1 MAFCR
6 VCCLVSG
13 FYFEPVLLKPWK
25 KTALS
30 AWVGE
35 FVVKSLDEVGTSNET
50 TKWPLEGSE
59 ARWCAWCKAARKTET
74 SLSWKRKIWSWVGKG
89 FLSTLIR
96 KVCNIGMAK
105 SLGKMQCLRHLWGWF
120 YTPAVTK
127 TNTCLYVYVGIPI
140 YSPYHVHNRTME
152 SQPWETSREEKSK
165 QQTWCDLGSSFL
177 TASILITLKWAS
189 QLTQPVLASGDSTP
203 SLLT

>member
-105 SLGKMQCLRHLWGWF
+105 RLGNMQCLS
-120 YTPAVTK
+120 K
-127 TNTCLYVYVGIPI
+127 TSLGLVLHPCSYKNKYLLIRICRNPYLFSIP
-140 YSPYHVHNRTME
+140 
-152 SQPWETSREEKSK
+152 
-165 QQTWCDLGSSFL
+165 C
-177 TASILITLKWAS
+177 A
-189 QLTQPVLASGDSTP
+189 
-203 SLLT
+203 